1 MSAAASEA
9 APLRF
14 SGENEDGRE
23 YKRWKTWVKNKLL
36 TLDKLPETAR
46 GAYIYTLLA
55 GKALEAVE
63 HLDPGDYQK
72 KDGDQVLWSLLDKR
86 FPQLEVV
93 DELGEILGEV
103 FNLRSQEGETMKQ
116 WAARAS
122 ELFDRCH
129 RKTGVQF
136 PDEARGWLLL
146 HRANLSEE
154 QKAVVISR
162 ARGDLKR
169 ESIAA
174 ALRSCYPDLVVGK
187 RRTAV
192 ALAEETMDDPTE
204 PHDAWE
210 EDFSDV
216 ERLLEDHQSS
226 ADWAAD
232 TEAYNEAEVAEVLAA
247 TWKERRQELNR
258 LQKTRQFQ
266 KSKDVKR
273 AFRVEVEEMKRHTT
287 CNRCGRRGHWARE
300 CRAKDTRKGSSKGS
314 DKGPPASGA
323 SQPSGAAVV
332 EELDFIAAIM
342 NRPTLLEQA
351 RMRFSKAAGE
361 WTPDEVML
369 VSSPG
374 FGVLDSGCG
383 RTVVG
388 ASTLQSFEKLWS
400 QRGWTV
406 PSKISEVH
414 QFKFGN
420 GDVETSHY
428 SVQMPVILA
437 NRRGVIRAAVI
448 KGDAPLLV
456 SRSALKSLGASLD
469 FQKDCLNV
477 FGQSVPLK
485 TNGAG
490 QYVVDLLSPK
500 ETLAADFTEVM
511 TLEPHPHPAILSPEA
526 PEADTPVT
534 LEPSA
539 SPAADEKPLA
549 VWTQE
554 NSDVMATP
562 WLSRSGPA
570 WKQVVRRKVIDCET
584 NQVLDDSPIIPGNP
598 QHRTIVRLPRRVA
611 HVRTEF
617 SFLGETMSVSNE
629 WQPTERESR
638 QLESQIKTCLAVQ
651 QHPQDRCLVM
661 EVFSPPRF
669 SLEAEKHHFRA
680 RSYDLK
686 NGWDFRLAQHRRK
699 VEDDLINDTP
709 SLLILCPPCTHE
721 GGWFWL
727 NSQKWDP
734 HTVLRIKAQSRSF
747 IRWCCKL
754 FRIGVQLGCRVV
766 FEHPTGARTW
776 HYPEVEGLCRRFHTV
791 KLHMCR
797 YGLQLPESDRY
808 IRKSTRLLV
817 SHEDMSSLG
826 LTCDQTGTH
835 QCHDVIAGSAPGVP
849 RISTFAGAYPVK
861 FVQAVL
867 NTIPQFQ
874 LDRSKATSSCEC
886 IAHVEVINEEVPDAS
901 WTEILAA
908 GQVRDRSDSDLI
920 PVLDK
925 LHRNL
930 GHPPNHDLVR
940 ILRHG
945 QASEQ
950 AIRLAKEFSCDLRR
964 SQLKPKVPLPAQP
977 HRITEFNSQVGLDVK
992 HLKGW
997 LPNQKVKAL
1006 NIVDTASSFQRVIII
1021 FLSLKQ
1027 KLQVF

>member
-232 TEAYNEAEVAEVLAA
+232 TEAYNEAE
-247 TWKERRQELNR
+247 
-258 LQKTRQFQ
+258 
-266 KSKDVKR
+266 
-273 AFRVEVEEMKRHTT
+273 
-287 CNRCGRRGHWARE
+287 
-300 CRAKDTRKGSSKGS
+300 
-314 DKGPPASGA
+314 
-323 SQPSGAAVV
+323 
-332 EELDFIAAIM
+332 
-342 NRPTLLEQA
+342 
-351 RMRFSKAAGE
+351 AAGE

-500 ETLAADFTEVM
+500 DTLAADFTEVM
-511 TLEPHPHPAILSPEA
+511 TLEPHPHPANRSPEA
-526 PEADTPVT
+526 PEADTPLT

-539 SPAADEKPLA
+539 SPAADEK
-549 VWTQE
+549 
-554 NSDVMATP
+554 
-562 WLSRSGPA
+562 
-570 WKQVVRRKVIDCET
+570 
-584 NQVLDDSPIIPGNP
+584 
-598 QHRTIVRLPRRVA
+598 
-611 HVRTEF
+611 
-617 SFLGETMSVSNE
+617 
-629 WQPTERESR
+629 
-638 QLESQIKTCLAVQ
+638 
-651 QHPQDRCLVM
+651 
-661 EVFSPPRF
+661 
-669 SLEAEKHHFRA
+669 
-680 RSYDLK
+680 
-686 NGWDFRLAQHRRK
+686 
-699 VEDDLINDTP
+699 
-709 SLLILCPPCTHE
+709 
-721 GGWFWL
+721 
-727 NSQKWDP
+727 
-734 HTVLRIKAQSRSF
+734 
-747 IRWCCKL
+747 
-754 FRIGVQLGCRVV
+754 
-766 FEHPTGARTW
+766 
-776 HYPEVEGLCRRFHTV
+776 
-791 KLHMCR
+791 

-908 GQVRDRSDSDLI
+908 GQELLTKVKEEGSVHLLLNALMEHETSEFEFVPSAGYSLDSGAMNDSSKRRLTADSSQAPHVHSQRPIVKMSSQDQGSIPLPKGITSMDHWGKTLITSGKLSKQNLSYEDLASSPETDLVNYSRWLMAQKDRTNMSPPIKDLI
-920 PVLDK
+920 AYL
-925 LHRNL
+925 
-930 GHPPNHDLVR
+930 
-940 ILRHG
+940 
-945 QASEQ
+945 
-950 AIRLAKEFSCDLRR
+950 LAY
-964 SQLKPKVPLPAQP
+964 
-977 HRITEFNSQVGLDVK
+977 TELAEGSTERFPDSTIPRK
-992 HLKGW
+992 FK
-997 LPNQKVKAL
+997 
-1006 NIVDTASSFQRVIII
+1006 S
-1021 FLSLKQ
+1021 
-1027 KLQVF
+1027 